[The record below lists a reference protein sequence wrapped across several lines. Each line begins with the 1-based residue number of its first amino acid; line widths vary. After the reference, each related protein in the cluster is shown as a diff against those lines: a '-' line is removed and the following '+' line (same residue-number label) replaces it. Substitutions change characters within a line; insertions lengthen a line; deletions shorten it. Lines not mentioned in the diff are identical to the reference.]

1 MGTAKKR
8 TTSRRNNSRQAA
20 LSFLTNITLGNEHE
34 EPRLAA
40 SPTTLN
46 YADHD
51 IAKNPHLTRYGTLSV
66 APSPVKTYP
75 LESSDSNSTM
85 EESTPITLTV
95 SASRNF
101 TPIERRRY
109 RRAST
114 SDNFYH
120 RRLSSSDS
128 NASSSEIVQHKL
140 TREDS
145 QRPIASEKIKRRS
158 DHQAANNS
166 ETPVSM
172 SFMSVFRYYKGI
184 IRQPRRKADL
194 HYYHRHYPSYFHQH
208 LSNMNAKH
216 RKGISY
222 GHFLLHASEG
232 EEDDEVDD
240 EEEEAAEDSAQSE
253 VLPQLQKLVYDPYYI
268 NDDLRPSQ
276 QTNMLPQSSG
286 ASITRPSPPPLS
298 KQKSNELFQQS
309 HPDIQITLS
318 KINAIKAHLLN
329 IGKQVDLEISSIAHA
344 FVYFEK
350 LIQKQIVT
358 KQNRKL
364 LAACCLFLA
373 TKVNEPKGLKF
384 DTLLEAVSAELY
396 VNSRDIRSHEFA
408 VFADLEFNLYV
419 PEREFMPHFDS
430 IIQTWKI
437 QCMED
442 YLGPIPFYM
451 FTANEKDQVQ

>member
-8 TTSRRNNSRQAA
+8 TTSKRNNSRQAA
-20 LSFLTNITLGNEHE
+20 VSFLTNITLGNEHE
-34 EPRLAA
+34 EPRLA

-46 YADHD
+46 YSDHD
-51 IAKNPHLTRYGTLSV
+51 TATKNPHLTRYGTLSV
-66 APSPVKTYP
+66 TPSPVKTYP

-85 EESTPITLTV
+85 EENIPITLTV
-95 SASRNF
+95 NTSRNF

-128 NASSSEIVQHKL
+128 NTSSSEIVQHKL

-158 DHQAANNS
+158 DHQATNNS

-222 GHFLLHASEG
+222 GHFLLHASED
-232 EEDDEVDD
+232 EDDEDV
-240 EEEEAAEDSAQSE
+240 AEDSAQSE

-286 ASITRPSPPPLS
+286 ASITRPSPPLS

-318 KINAIKAHLLN
+318 KINAIKTHLLA
-329 IGKQVDLEISSIAHA
+329 IGKQVDLEVSSIAHA

-384 DTLLEAVSAELY
+384 DTLLEAIAAELY
-396 VNSRDIRSHEFA
+396 VNSKDIRSHEFA

-419 PEREFMPHFDS
+419 PEREFIPHFDS
-430 IIQTWKI
+430 IIQAWKI
-437 QCMED
+437 QCIED
-442 YLGPIPFYM
+442 YLGPIPFYK
-451 FTANEKDQVQ
+451 FTANEED

>member
-8 TTSRRNNSRQAA
+8 TTSKRNNSRQAA

-34 EPRLAA
+34 EPTLA
-40 SPTTLN
+40 SPTNLA
-46 YADHD
+46 YSDHD
-51 IAKNPHLTRYGTLSV
+51 AATHSSNFTRYGTLSV
-66 APSPVKTYP
+66 TPSPVKTYP

-85 EESTPITLTV
+85 EESTPIALTV
-95 SASRNF
+95 NTSRSF
-101 TPIERRRY
+101 APIERRRY

-120 RRLSSSDS
+120 HRLSSSDS
-128 NASSSEIVQHKL
+128 NTSSSEIVQHKL

-158 DHQAANNS
+158 DHQASNS

-194 HYYHRHYPSYFHQH
+194 HHYHRHYPSYFHQH

-222 GHFLLHASEG
+222 GHFLLHASEAE
-232 EEDDEVDD
+232 EED
-240 EEEEAAEDSAQSE
+240 EEAEDSTQSE
-253 VLPQLQKLVYDPYYI
+253 ALPQLQKLVYDPYYI

-276 QTNMLPQSSG
+276 QTNMLLQSSG
-286 ASITRPSPPPLS
+286 ASVTRSPPS
-298 KQKSNELFQQS
+298 KQRSNELFQQS
-309 HPDIQITLS
+309 HPDVQITLS
-318 KINAIKAHLLN
+318 KIKAIKSHLLN

-373 TKVNEPKGLKF
+373 TKVNEPKGLKLN
-384 DTLLEAVSAELY
+384 TLLEAISAELY
-396 VNSRDIRSHEFA
+396 VNSKDIRSHEFA

-430 IIQTWKI
+430 IIQTWQI

-451 FTANEKDQVQ
+451 FTANEKDQAQ

>member
-8 TTSRRNNSRQAA
+8 TTSKRNNSRQAA

-34 EPRLAA
+34 EPRLA

-46 YADHD
+46 YSDHD
-51 IAKNPHLTRYGTLSV
+51 TAIKNPNLTQYGTLSM

-85 EESTPITLTV
+85 EESIPTTLTV
-95 SASRNF
+95 NTNRNF
-101 TPIERRRY
+101 TPLERRRY

-194 HYYHRHYPSYFHQH
+194 HHYHRHYPSYFHQH

-232 EEDDEVDD
+232 EEED
-240 EEEEAAEDSAQSE
+240 EEEEAAAEDSAQSD
-253 VLPQLQKLVYDPYYI
+253 VLPQLQKLIYDPYYI
-268 NDDLRPSQ
+268 NDDLRPPP
-276 QTNMLPQSSG
+276 QTNMLPQISG
-286 ASITRPSPPPLS
+286 TSITRPSPPLS
-298 KQKSNELFQQS
+298 KQKLNELFQQS
-309 HPDIQITLS
+309 HPDIQITQS
-318 KINAIKAHLLN
+318 KINAIKAHLLT

-373 TKVNEPKGLKF
+373 TKVNEPKELKF
-384 DTLLEAVSAELY
+384 DTLLEAISAELY
-396 VNSRDIRSHEFA
+396 VNSKDIRSHEFA

-451 FTANEKDQVQ
+451 FAINEKHQV

>member
-51 IAKNPHLTRYGTLSV
+51 IAKNLHLTRYGTLSV

-95 SASRNF
+95 STSRNF

-158 DHQAANNS
+158 DHQAANN
-166 ETPVSM
+166 VRM
-172 SFMSVFRYYKGI
+172 CVC
-184 IRQPRRKADL
+184 
-194 HYYHRHYPSYFHQH
+194 
-208 LSNMNAKH
+208 
-216 RKGISY
+216 
-222 GHFLLHASEG
+222 
-232 EEDDEVDD
+232 
-240 EEEEAAEDSAQSE
+240 
-253 VLPQLQKLVYDPYYI
+253 VYSL
-268 NDDLRPSQ
+268 NL
-276 QTNMLPQSSG
+276 
-286 ASITRPSPPPLS
+286 
-298 KQKSNELFQQS
+298 
-309 HPDIQITLS
+309 TL
-318 KINAIKAHLLN
+318 K
-329 IGKQVDLEISSIAHA
+329 
-344 FVYFEK
+344 
-350 LIQKQIVT
+350 
-358 KQNRKL
+358 R
-364 LAACCLFLA
+364 
-373 TKVNEPKGLKF
+373 
-384 DTLLEAVSAELY
+384 
-396 VNSRDIRSHEFA
+396 
-408 VFADLEFNLYV
+408 
-419 PEREFMPHFDS
+419 
-430 IIQTWKI
+430 
-437 QCMED
+437 
-442 YLGPIPFYM
+442 
-451 FTANEKDQVQ
+451 